1 MEPVFRRVSNT
12 SMVKLGSEG
21 HGFNFFCNQ
30 IMRLKTLAV
39 WLFTTDV
46 TGPED
51 RLGLEEDL
59 VQRVGTRLTL
69 AVTVEPQAGLT
80 PPASQLVCISAEN

>member
-1 MEPVFRRVSNT
+1 
-12 SMVKLGSEG
+12 MVKLGSEG

-30 IMRLKTLAV
+30 IMRLKTLTTSQSFAV
-39 WLFTTDV
+39 WLLTTDV